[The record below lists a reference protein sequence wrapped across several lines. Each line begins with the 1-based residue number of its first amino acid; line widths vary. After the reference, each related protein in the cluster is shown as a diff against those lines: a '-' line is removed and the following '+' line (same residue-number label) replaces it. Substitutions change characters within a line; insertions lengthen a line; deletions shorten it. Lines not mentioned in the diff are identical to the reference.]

1 MDANSI
7 AALLG
12 LLLSASLSAYL
23 AWEIFQGWRQGRFL
37 MRGPMV
43 VTRGKHAAQFYA
55 SLFYKLCVFGL
66 SLGVAAYST
75 GRLFGWWGAL

>member
-23 AWEIFQGWRQGRFL
+23 AWEIAEGWRKGRFL

-43 VTRGKHAAQFYA
+43 VERQKHTVQFYA
-55 SLFYKLCVFGL
+55 SLLYKLGVLGL
-66 SLGVAAYST
+66 SLCVAAYAA
-75 GRLFGWWGAL
+75 GRLLGWWGAL